1 MAIVNTID
9 IKVMGRHIGTFGE
22 YWFKVELLT
31 DKAVE
36 YWGASDI
43 KETMCYDP
51 EHPEDRMFSEA
62 ISAMMAKGLVVDF
75 TPLAGVE

>member
-1 MAIVNTID
+1 MIVNTVD
-9 IKVMGRHIGTFGE
+9 IKVTGRHIGTFGE

-43 KETMCYDP
+43 KEDKCYDP
-51 EHPEDRMFSEA
+51 ENLSDRMFSDA
-62 ISAMMAKGLVVDF
+62 IKEMVAAGLVVDF
-75 TPLAGVE
+75 TPLAGV